1 MLSHIIFLGLF
12 FAVLLAI
19 AASLALSVFRAAR
32 HFRARRAEAICWQA
46 TFPDLPVRERAC
58 RHQFTGEFPY
68 RICDKAFD
76 CRECQ
81 QHAALLAKR
90 PPEATPLPQ
99 QAEVF
104 GLDFPLDRF
113 YHRGHAWA
121 HPEPDGTVTVG
132 LDALGVR
139 LVAEPEAIELPA
151 VGSHIQTNGAAWHV
165 RKRGADV
172 RILSPLDGEV
182 LATGGSGDSWVLK
195 VKPDGGQLD
204 ARHLLH
210 GAEIRPWIA
219 REMARLQSAL
229 VPANQAPTMSE
240 TMADGG
246 APMDDIAAG
255 YPEAD
260 WDAVC
265 AEIFLQP

>member
-12 FAVLLAI
+12 WAVLLVVS
-19 AASLALSVFRAAR
+19 ASLALSLFRAAR
-32 HFRARRAEAICWQA
+32 DFRTRRAEAICWQA
-46 TFPDLPVRERAC
+46 TFPDLPARERVC
-58 RHQFTGEFPY
+58 RHEFTGEFQH
-68 RICDKAFD
+68 RVCDKAFD

-81 QHAALLAKR
+81 THAALVAKR
-90 PPEATPLPQ
+90 PPAAGGPD
-99 QAEVF
+99 VF

-121 HPEPDGTVTVG
+121 HPEPDGRVTVG
-132 LDALGVR
+132 LDALGAR

-182 LATGGSGDSWVLK
+182 VATGDAQDGWYLK
-195 VKPDGGQLD
+195 VKPDGGQFD
-204 ARHLLH
+204 ARHLLC

-219 REMARLQSAL
+219 REMERLQAAL
-229 VPANQAPTMSE
+229 APAGEAP

-246 APMDDIAAG
+246 VLVDDIAAG
-255 YPEAD
+255 YPDAD

-265 AEIFLQP
+265 SEIFLQL

>member
-1 MLSHIIFLGLF
+1 MLSHIVFLGLF
-12 FAVLLAI
+12 YLVLAVISAT
-19 AASLALSVFRAAR
+19 LALSLLRVAR
-32 HFRARRAEAICWQA
+32 DFRARRAEAICWQA
-46 TFPDLPVRERAC
+46 TFPDLPARERVC
-58 RHQFTGEFPY
+58 RHEFTGEFQH
-68 RICDKAFD
+68 RLCDKAFD

-81 QHAALLAKR
+81 THTALVAKH
-90 PPEATPLPQ
+90 PPAPGEPDT
-99 QAEVF
+99 F
-104 GLDFPLDRF
+104 GLNFPLDRF

-132 LDALGVR
+132 LDALGAR
-139 LVAEPEAIELPA
+139 LVADPEATELPA
-151 VGSHIQTNGAAWHV
+151 IGSHIQTNGAAWHV

-182 LATGGSGDSWVLK
+182 IGTGGAQHGWYLK

-204 ARHLLH
+204 ARHLLR

-219 REMARLQSAL
+219 REMERLQAAL
-229 VPANQAPTMSE
+229 APANQAL

-246 APMDDIAAG
+246 VPVDDIAAS
-255 YPEAD
+255 YPAAD

-265 AEIFLQP
+265 SEIFLQP

>member
-12 FAVLLAI
+12 YAVLLVLSAV
-19 AASLALSVFRAAR
+19 LALSLLRAVR
-32 HFRARRAEAICWQA
+32 DFRARRAEAICWQA
-46 TFPDLPVRERAC
+46 TFPDLPARERVC
-58 RHQFTGEFPY
+58 RHEFTGEFPH
-68 RICDKAFD
+68 RTCDKAFD

-81 QHAALLAKR
+81 THAALVAKH
-90 PPEATPLPQ
+90 PPEAGEPDI
-99 QAEVF
+99 F
-104 GLDFPLDRF
+104 GLNFPLDRF

-132 LDALGVR
+132 LDALGAR
-139 LVAEPEAIELPA
+139 LVANPEAIELPA

-182 LATGGSGDSWVLK
+182 IATADPPNGWYLK

-204 ARHLLH
+204 ARHLLR
-210 GAEIRPWIA
+210 GAEIRLWIA
-219 REMARLQSAL
+219 REMERLQAAL
-229 VPANQAPTMSE
+229 APADQAP

-246 APMDDIAAG
+246 VPMDDIAAG

>member
-12 FAVLLAI
+12 YAVLVAI
-19 AASLALSVFRAAR
+19 AATLALSLFRAVR
-32 HFRARRAEAICWQA
+32 DFRARRAEAICWHA
-46 TFPDLPVRERAC
+46 TFPDLPARERVC
-58 RHQFTGEFPY
+58 RHEFTGEFQH
-68 RICDKAFD
+68 RTCDKAFD

-81 QHAALLAKR
+81 THAALVAKH
-90 PPEATPLPQ
+90 PPGPGEAD
-99 QAEVF
+99 VF

-121 HPEPDGTVTVG
+121 HPEPDGTVTIG
-132 LDALGVR
+132 LDPLGAR
-139 LVAEPEAIELPA
+139 LVAEPEAVVLPA
-151 VGSHIQTNGAAWHV
+151 VGSLIQTNGAAWRV

-182 LATGGSGDSWVLK
+182 VATGGPQDAWCLK

-204 ARHLLH
+204 ARHLLR

-219 REMARLQSAL
+219 REMERLQAAL
-229 VPANQAPTMSE
+229 APANQAPTM
-240 TMADGG
+240 ADGG
-246 APMDDIAAG
+246 VPMDDIAAG
-255 YPEAD
+255 YPDAD
-260 WDAVC
+260 WDSVC

>member
-1 MLSHIIFLGLF
+1 MLSHVIFLGLF
-12 FAVLLAI
+12 YTVLAVLSATV
-19 AASLALSVFRAAR
+19 ALSLFRAAQD
-32 HFRARRAEAICWQA
+32 FRVRRAEAICWQA
-46 TFPDLPVRERAC
+46 TFPDLPARERVC
-58 RHQFTGEFPY
+58 RHEFTGEFAH
-68 RICDKAFD
+68 RTCDKAFD

-81 QHAALLAKR
+81 THAALVAER
-90 PPEATPLPQ
+90 PPDAAPLSREAHQ
-99 QAEVF
+99 GEIF
-104 GLDFPLDRF
+104 GLEFPLDRY

-121 HPEPDGTVTVG
+121 HPQPDGTVTVG
-132 LDALGVR
+132 LDALGAR
-139 LVAEPEAIELPA
+139 LVAEPDAIELPA

-182 LATGGSGDSWVLK
+182 VATSDSQNGWYLK

-204 ARHLLH
+204 ARPLLR

-219 REMARLQSAL
+219 REMERLQSAL
-229 VPANQAPTMSE
+229 APAGQAP

-246 APMDDIAAG
+246 VPVDDIAAS
-255 YPEAD
+255 YPDAD

-265 AEIFLQP
+265 SEIFLQP

>member
-1 MLSHIIFLGLF
+1 MLSHVIFLGLF
-12 FAVLLAI
+12 YTVLAVLSATV
-19 AASLALSVFRAAR
+19 ALSLFRAAQD
-32 HFRARRAEAICWQA
+32 FRVRRAEAICWQA
-46 TFPDLPVRERAC
+46 TFPDLPARERVC
-58 RHQFTGEFPY
+58 RHEFTGEFAH
-68 RICDKAFD
+68 RTCDKAFD

-81 QHAALLAKR
+81 THAALVAER
-90 PPEATPLPQ
+90 PPDAAPLSREAHQ
-99 QAEVF
+99 GEIF
-104 GLDFPLDRF
+104 GLEFPLDRY

-121 HPEPDGTVTVG
+121 HPQPDGTVTVG
-132 LDALGVR
+132 LDALGAR
-139 LVAEPEAIELPA
+139 LVAEPDAIELPA

-182 LATGGSGDSWVLK
+182 VATSDSQNGWYLK

-204 ARHLLH
+204 ARPLLR

-219 REMARLQSAL
+219 REMERLQSAL
-229 VPANQAPTMSE
+229 APAGQAP

-246 APMDDIAAG
+246 VPVDDIAAS
-255 YPEAD
+255 YPAAD

-265 AEIFLQP
+265 SEIFLQP

>member
-12 FAVLLAI
+12 YAVLAVVS
-19 AASLALSVFRAAR
+19 ATVALSLFRAAR
-32 HFRARRAEAICWQA
+32 HFRARRAEAICWQV
-46 TFPDLPVRERAC
+46 TFPDLPARERVC
-58 RHQFTGEFPY
+58 RHEFTGEFQH
-68 RICDKAFD
+68 RTCDKAFD

-81 QHAALLAKR
+81 THAALVAKR
-90 PPEATPLPQ
+90 PPDAAPLPRE
-99 QAEVF
+99 AREADVF
-104 GLDFPLDRF
+104 GLEFPLDRF

-121 HPEPDGTVTVG
+121 HPQPDGTVTVG
-132 LDALGVR
+132 LDALGAR
-139 LVAEPEAIELPA
+139 LVVEPEAIELPA
-151 VGSHIQTNGAAWHV
+151 VGTHIQTNGAAWQV

-182 LATGGSGDSWVLK
+182 IATGGSQHGWYLK

-204 ARHLLH
+204 ARHLLR

-219 REMARLQSAL
+219 REMERLQAAL
-229 VPANQAPTMSE
+229 APANQAPTM
-240 TMADGG
+240 ADGG
-246 APMDDIAAG
+246 VPMDDIAAG
-255 YPEAD
+255 YPDAD

>member
-1 MLSHIIFLGLF
+1 MLSHVIFLGLF
-12 FAVLLAI
+12 YTVLAVLSATV
-19 AASLALSVFRAAR
+19 ALSLFRAAQD
-32 HFRARRAEAICWQA
+32 FRVRRAEAICWQA
-46 TFPDLPVRERAC
+46 TFPDLPARERVC
-58 RHQFTGEFPY
+58 RHEFTGEFAH
-68 RICDKAFD
+68 RTCDKAFD

-81 QHAALLAKR
+81 THAALVAER
-90 PPEATPLPQ
+90 PPDAAPLSREAHQ
-99 QAEVF
+99 GEIF
-104 GLDFPLDRF
+104 GLEFPLDRY

-121 HPEPDGTVTVG
+121 HPQPDGTVTVG
-132 LDALGVR
+132 LDALGAR
-139 LVAEPEAIELPA
+139 LVAEPDAIELPA

-182 LATGGSGDSWVLK
+182 VGTSDSQNGWYLK

-204 ARHLLH
+204 ARPLLR

-219 REMARLQSAL
+219 REMERLQSAL
-229 VPANQAPTMSE
+229 APAGQAP

-246 APMDDIAAG
+246 VPVDDIAAS
-255 YPEAD
+255 YPDAD

-265 AEIFLQP
+265 SEIFLQP

>member
-1 MLSHIIFLGLF
+1 MLSHVIFLGLF
-12 FAVLLAI
+12 FAVLAAI
-19 AASLALSVFRAAR
+19 AFSLALSLWRAGR
-32 HFRARRAEAICWQA
+32 DFGGRRIEAIRWHA
-46 TFPDLPVRERAC
+46 TFPDLPARERVC
-58 RHQFTGEFPY
+58 RHEFTGEFQH
-68 RICDKAFD
+68 RTCDKAFD

-81 QHAALLAKR
+81 TPAALIAKHA
-90 PPEATPLPQ
+90 PEAATARD
-99 QAEVF
+99 AEVL

-132 LDALGVR
+132 LDALAAR
-139 LVAEPEAIELPA
+139 LVAEPDATELPS
-151 VGSHIQTNGAAWHV
+151 VGTHIQTNGTAWHV

-182 LATGGSGDSWVLK
+182 VATGGSQHGWYLK

-204 ARHLLH
+204 ARHLLR

-219 REMARLQSAL
+219 REMERLQSAL
-229 VPANQAPTMSE
+229 APANQAA

-246 APMDDIAAG
+246 VPMDDIAAG
-255 YPEAD
+255 YPDAD
-260 WDAVC
+260 WDSVC
-265 AEIFLQP
+265 SEIFLQV

>member
-1 MLSHIIFLGLF
+1 MLSHVIFLGLF
-12 FAVLLAI
+12 YTVLAVLSATV
-19 AASLALSVFRAAR
+19 ALSLFRAAQD
-32 HFRARRAEAICWQA
+32 FRVRRAEAICWQA
-46 TFPDLPVRERAC
+46 TFPDLPARERVC
-58 RHQFTGEFPY
+58 RHEFTGEFAH
-68 RICDKAFD
+68 RTCDRAFD

-81 QHAALLAKR
+81 THAALVAER
-90 PPEATPLPQ
+90 PPDAVPLPRE
-99 QAEVF
+99 ADVF
-104 GLDFPLDRF
+104 GLEFPLDRF

-121 HPEPDGTVTVG
+121 HPQPDGTVTVG
-132 LDALGVR
+132 LDALGAR
-139 LVAEPEAIELPA
+139 LVAEPDAIELPA

-182 LATGGSGDSWVLK
+182 VATSDSQNGWYLK

-204 ARHLLH
+204 ARPLLR

-219 REMARLQSAL
+219 REMERLQSAL
-229 VPANQAPTMSE
+229 APAGQAP

-246 APMDDIAAG
+246 VPVDDIAAS
-255 YPEAD
+255 YPDAD

-265 AEIFLQP
+265 SEIFLQP

>member
-1 MLSHIIFLGLF
+1 MLSHVIFLGLF
-12 FAVLLAI
+12 YTVLAVLSATV
-19 AASLALSVFRAAR
+19 ALSLFRAAQD
-32 HFRARRAEAICWQA
+32 FSARRAEAICWQA
-46 TFPDLPVRERAC
+46 TFPDLPVRERVC
-58 RHQFTGEFPY
+58 RHEFTGEFPH
-68 RICDKAFD
+68 RTCDQAFD

-81 QHAALLAKR
+81 THAALVAKR
-90 PPEATPLPQ
+90 PSAAAPRAREAHQ
-99 QAEVF
+99 GDIF
-104 GLDFPLDRF
+104 GLEFPLDRY

-121 HPEPDGTVTVG
+121 HPQPDGTVTVG
-132 LDALGVR
+132 LDALGAR
-139 LVAEPEAIELPA
+139 LVADPDAVELPA

-165 RKRGADV
+165 HKRGADV

-182 LATGGSGDSWVLK
+182 VATSDSRNGWYLK

-204 ARHLLH
+204 ARNLLR

-219 REMARLQSAL
+219 REMERLQTAL
-229 VPANQAPTMSE
+229 APAGQTP

-246 APMDDIAAG
+246 VPVDDIAAS
-255 YPEAD
+255 YPGAD

>member
-1 MLSHIIFLGLF
+1 MLSHVIFLGLF
-12 FAVLLAI
+12 YAVLLVISATI
-19 AASLALSVFRAAR
+19 ALSLFRAAQD
-32 HFRARRAEAICWQA
+32 FRARRAEAICWQA
-46 TFPDLPVRERAC
+46 TFPDLPARERVC
-58 RHQFTGEFPY
+58 RHEFTGEFQH

-81 QHAALLAKR
+81 THAALVAKR
-90 PPEATPLPQ
+90 PADAAPQ
-99 QAEVF
+99 PSEAEVY

-132 LDALGVR
+132 LDALGAR
-139 LVAEPEAIELPA
+139 LVAEPDAIELPA
-151 VGSHIQTNGAAWHV
+151 VGSHLQTNGAAWHM
-165 RKRGADV
+165 RKRGAHV

-182 LATGGSGDSWVLK
+182 VASGDAQDGWYLK

-204 ARHLLH
+204 TRHLLR

-219 REMARLQSAL
+219 REMERLQAAL
-229 VPANQAPTMSE
+229 APANQAPTM
-240 TMADGG
+240 ADGG
-246 APMDDIAAG
+246 VPMDDIAAG
-255 YPEAD
+255 HPDAD

-265 AEIFLQP
+265 AKIFLQP

>member
-1 MLSHIIFLGLF
+1 MLSHVIFLGLF
-12 FAVLLAI
+12 YTVLAVLSATV
-19 AASLALSVFRAAR
+19 ALSLFRAAQD
-32 HFRARRAEAICWQA
+32 FRVRRAEAICWQA
-46 TFPDLPVRERAC
+46 TFPDLPARERVC
-58 RHQFTGEFPY
+58 RHEFTGEFAH
-68 RICDKAFD
+68 RTCDKAFD

-81 QHAALLAKR
+81 THAALVAER
-90 PPEATPLPQ
+90 PPDAAPLSREAHQ
-99 QAEVF
+99 GEIF
-104 GLDFPLDRF
+104 GLEFPLDRY

-121 HPEPDGTVTVG
+121 HPQPDGTVTVG
-132 LDALGVR
+132 LDALGAR
-139 LVAEPEAIELPA
+139 LVAEPDAIELPA

-182 LATGGSGDSWVLK
+182 VATSDSQNGWDLK

-204 ARHLLH
+204 ARPLLR

-219 REMARLQSAL
+219 REMERLQSAL
-229 VPANQAPTMSE
+229 APAGQAP

-246 APMDDIAAG
+246 VPVDDIAAS
-255 YPEAD
+255 YPDAD

-265 AEIFLQP
+265 SEIFLQP

>member
-12 FAVLLAI
+12 YTVLAVV
-19 AASLALSVFRAAR
+19 STTVALSLFRAAR
-32 HFRARRAEAICWQA
+32 DFRARRAEAICWQQ
-46 TFPDLPVRERAC
+46 TFPDLSASERAC
-58 RHQFTGEFPY
+58 RHQFTGEFPS
-68 RICDKAFD
+68 RICDRAFD

-81 QHAALLAKR
+81 KHAALLAKR
-90 PPEATPLPQ
+90 PADAAPQ
-99 QAEVF
+99 PHEAEVF

-132 LDALGVR
+132 LDPLGAR
-139 LVAEPEAIELPA
+139 LVAGPDAIELPA
-151 VGSHIQTNGAAWHV
+151 VGAHLQTNGTAWHV
-165 RKRGADV
+165 RKRSADV

-182 LATGGSGDSWVLK
+182 LATGSARDGWYLK

-204 ARHLLH
+204 ARHLLR

-219 REMARLQSAL
+219 REMERLQSSLA
-229 VPANQAPTMSE
+229 PASQAP

-246 APMDDIAAG
+246 VPLDDIAAA
-255 YPEAD
+255 YPAAD

-265 AEIFLQP
+265 AEIFLQS